1 MNRLLAV
8 LVAAA
13 FAAGSMAALAQG
25 TAPAPKQDAMKA
37 STDKDKDKYKECMKK
52 DASGK
57 EMMDQACKDKMDKAG
72 MAKGGTT
79 TAPTAPAGS
88 MSKDAPKGK

>member
-1 MNRLLAV
+1 MNKLLAV

-13 FAAGSMAALAQG
+13 FAAGSVSALAQG

-37 STDKDKDKYKECMKK
+37 SSDKDKYKECMKK

-57 EMMDQACKDKMDKAG
+57 EMMDQACKDKMDKAA
-72 MAKGGTT
+72 MSKGGTS
-79 TAPTAPAGS
+79 TAPAGS